1 MAARSGVVGYGATV
15 EMDPAVTLRIPAHPA
30 YVVLVRAAVSAM
42 CARLD
47 FTIDRIEDVKLAVGE
62 SAALLLSDAP
72 EGAHLDIRL
81 TPDAPDGL
89 RVEMTS
95 PTVHG
100 RSVPRDGFTWMVLT
114 ALVDE
119 VVASVSPERNL
130 TISLAA
136 HRAAAVRP

>member
-1 MAARSGVVGYGATV
+1 VDT
-15 EMDPAVTLRIPAHPA
+15 DPAVTLRIPAQGA
-30 YVVLVRAAVSAM
+30 YVVLIRAAVSAM

-47 FTIDRIEDVKLAVGE
+47 FTIDRIEDIKLAVAE

-72 EGAHLDIRL
+72 AGASLDVRL

-89 RVEMTS
+89 RVTMAC

-100 RSVPRDGFTWMVLT
+100 RTLPRDSFTWTVLT

-119 VVASVSPERNL
+119 VVATVTPDRTL
-130 TISLAA
+130 RIDLAA
-136 HRAAAVRP
+136 HRSEAVRP

>member
-1 MAARSGVVGYGATV
+1 M
-15 EMDPAVTLRIPAHPA
+15 EIDPTVTLRIPAHGA
-30 YVVLVRAAVSAM
+30 FVVLVRAAVSAM

-47 FTIDRIEDVKLAVGE
+47 FTIDRIEDIKLAVGE

-72 EGAHLDIRL
+72 ENAHLDIRL

-89 RVEMTS
+89 RVDMTG

-100 RSVPRDGFTWMVLT
+100 RSLPRDSFTWTVLT

-119 VVASVSPERNL
+119 VVATVNPERDL

-136 HRAAAVRP
+136 HRSAAVRP

>member
-1 MAARSGVVGYGATV
+1 M
-15 EMDPAVTLRIPAHPA
+15 EIDPTVTLRIPAESA
-30 YVVLVRAAVSAM
+30 FVVLVRAAVSAM

-62 SAALLLSDAP
+62 SAALLLGDAP
-72 EGAHLDIRL
+72 TGAYLDVRL
-81 TPDAPDGL
+81 TPDAPNGL
-89 RVEMTS
+89 RVEMTA

-100 RSVPRDGFTWMVLT
+100 RSLPRDSFTWTVLT

-119 VVASVSPERNL
+119 VVATVSTERAL

-136 HRAAAVRP
+136 HRAEAVRP

>member
-1 MAARSGVVGYGATV
+1 M
-15 EMDPAVTLRIPAHPA
+15 EIDPTVTLRIPAHGA
-30 YVVLVRAAVSAM
+30 FVVLVRAAVSAM

-47 FTIDRIEDVKLAVGE
+47 FTIDRIEDIKLAVGE

-89 RVEMTS
+89 RVEMTA

-100 RSVPRDGFTWMVLT
+100 RSLARDSFTWTVLT

-119 VVASVSPERNL
+119 VVATVTPERDL
-130 TISLAA
+130 TITLAA
-136 HRAAAVRP
+136 HRSAAVRP